1 LSETNFCGGEAYEM
15 KMDYQP
21 IFYNGFTKLTFPT
34 LDLTGVDSIMVSFK
48 HYVDIYTTYP
58 STIGIATSSSNGMR
72 WDICYEESDLT
83 GLAGVTTTFRIERGQ
98 VTLRRTG
105 KLRSEMVFREGVPH
119 ESLYQ
124 MEFGALLITVCAKQ
138 IEVNLCDQGG
148 NVDLVYSVEIE
159 HGEAGLVEYHLD
171 IRSK

>member
-1 LSETNFCGGEAYEM
+1 MKNVILSLEGRQYYPGQEPDVIELVTEGTMVFRDGG
-15 KMDYQP
+15 
-21 IFYNGFTKLTFPT
+21 
-34 LDLTGVDSIMVSFK
+34 
-48 HYVDIYTTYP
+48 
-58 STIGIATSSSNGMR
+58 